1 MMPMPT
7 AAAFFVTEEEYAKL
21 QAACPRDF
29 PYTYQQF
36 VARLE
41 QGIRDTPGVSV
52 VKVNVNVDEFLA
64 WCAETHV
71 RPERTSRAHY
81 AALLLHRQGLN

>member
-36 VARLE
+36 VERLE

-81 AALLLHRQGLN
+81 AALVLHRQGLN